1 MPRTNVIVLT
11 NQVAESYG
19 GGAPLALDAPAGRD
33 LIQQVRKRFQVSE
46 QAAQVRLSRLGLVTE
61 G

>member
-1 MPRTNVIVLT
+1 MPRTSVIVLT

-19 GGAPLALDAPAGRD
+19 GAAPLALDTPAGRD

-46 QAAQVRLSRLGLVTE
+46 QAAQVRLSRLGLLSE
-61 G
+61 K